1 MNPTYDP
8 FPTAVA
14 RLRDGLPTLA
24 QDGKLAAIE
33 AARDEVIA
41 RFGRSFAPE
50 NLAALTADEYHAF
63 LRFDTN
69 QHWSAINRYSTRTT
83 RDMDALRRALA
94 TLLDEGR
101 PLAERYDEATG
112 GMVEGLGRAVSTPIL
127 HVVYP
132 ERYGVWNGKS
142 EAGLRALG
150 LYPAFGRGATAGQQ
164 YAAVNAVLV
173 GLAAELGVH
182 LWTLDTLWEWLGRQ
196 ESLAAPFNAIFA
208 DRAQAEWAFD
218 LFAET
223 VRRLGGGPEDERF
236 ALTLPYGQAR
246 MRLNM
251 GNWAVLDIAERG
263 TKLQLT
269 ALVKPMEQQFHF
281 KNLSVF
287 SDTAEPY
294 ALFAIPP
301 TDPRAWPDELRVIYQ
316 QSMAGVGKVFE
327 RWQRTNLRQF
337 HVALLWEALFEVD
350 KRTGLL
356 TQGLKEKTFEQ
367 RYYRITLPA
376 DLRDDGGDGRG
387 GYNFWADCL
396 RQGVAAVNFDD
407 NPQDPQVAKFTG
419 LRPGDRLVAFL
430 RNKTIGGLGTVTTPY
445 EEQVAEERPNEQDFF
460 RGGMWLR
467 VGVDWQPN
475 EISVDAL
482 PREVAN
488 LFLYKTLQELTA
500 AQFATVEQAMNTTT
514 PPPPPGPTIARE
526 FQGFSADAFAFL
538 TELRANNNTEWMN
551 EHEDRWRS
559 SVREPMRALFTDL
572 GPVLK
577 AKFDPY
583 LVPDELAIESKFGK
597 TLATIKKRWPGD
609 AGPYHTYYWGAFY
622 RVGLTK
628 QADAQLHITIH
639 PERIRL
645 GFYMG
650 ENAKDAPFRQ
660 RIQEDPGPLYNLLRD
675 LNLLNDFRFERIY
688 PDGRREAVRID
699 SAAEL
704 REWIATDDYN
714 LLQQFS
720 PDETVRLG
728 PTLADR
734 VFDAFRRVFPIYLWA
749 VLSDPAPAVERYLAA
764 EFPTDDLEVEEIEP
778 PPVPYT
784 FADFTAA
791 THLTDEA
798 AEELHDMLL
807 EKRQVIFYGPPG
819 TGKTYV
825 AQALARLMTGLA
837 EPPAERLAI
846 VQFHPAYG
854 YEEFIEG
861 IRPESVERSDGHQAI
876 SYPARPGVFVE
887 FCRAAAQIGA
897 PCVFIVDEINRGN
910 IPRIFGELMLLLEYR
925 GLEVRLPYS
934 GKPFRIP
941 PNVYL
946 IGTMNTA
953 DRSIALVDF
962 ALRRRFHFAHF
973 TADAGL
979 FDRWLARQEAPLPY
993 LGALYR
999 RLAEEAIEDAN
1010 FAIGP
1015 SAFMRPGL
1023 DEVGLRRVWQRSVM
1037 PYLEE
1042 YYLDQPAKAQ
1052 RWQWDGELLRGLR
1065 GDGHERG

>member
-1 MNPTYDP
+1 LVSSVNEPP
-8 FPTAVA
+8 
-14 RLRDGLPTLA
+14 
-24 QDGKLAAIE
+24 AA
-33 AARDEVIA
+33 
-41 RFGRSFAPE
+41 
-50 NLAALTADEYHAF
+50 
-63 LRFDTN
+63 
-69 QHWSAINRYSTRTT
+69 
-83 RDMDALRRALA
+83 
-94 TLLDEGR
+94 
-101 PLAERYDEATG
+101 
-112 GMVEGLGRAVSTPIL
+112 
-127 HVVYP
+127 
-132 ERYGVWNGKS
+132 
-142 EAGLRALG
+142 
-150 LYPAFGRGATAGQQ
+150 
-164 YAAVNAVLV
+164 
-173 GLAAELGVH
+173 
-182 LWTLDTLWEWLGRQ
+182 
-196 ESLAAPFNAIFA
+196 
-208 DRAQAEWAFD
+208 
-218 LFAET
+218 
-223 VRRLGGGPEDERF
+223 
-236 ALTLPYGQAR
+236 
-246 MRLNM
+246 
-251 GNWAVLDIAERG
+251 
-263 TKLQLT
+263 
-269 ALVKPMEQQFHF
+269 
-281 KNLSVF
+281 F
-287 SDTAEPY
+287 S
-294 ALFAIPP
+294 
-301 TDPRAWPDELRVIYQ
+301 
-316 QSMAGVGKVFE
+316 
-327 RWQRTNLRQF
+327 
-337 HVALLWEALFEVD
+337 
-350 KRTGLL
+350 
-356 TQGLKEKTFEQ
+356 
-367 RYYRITLPA
+367 
-376 DLRDDGGDGRG
+376 
-387 GYNFWADCL
+387 
-396 RQGVAAVNFDD
+396 
-407 NPQDPQVAKFTG
+407 
-419 LRPGDRLVAFL
+419 
-430 RNKTIGGLGTVTTPY
+430 
-445 EEQVAEERPNEQDFF
+445 
-460 RGGMWLR
+460 
-467 VGVDWQPN
+467 
-475 EISVDAL
+475 
-482 PREVAN
+482 
-488 LFLYKTLQELTA
+488 
-500 AQFATVEQAMNTTT
+500 
-514 PPPPPGPTIARE
+514 TIARE
-526 FQGFSADAFAFL
+526 FRGFTADAFTFL
-538 TELRANNNTEWMN
+538 ADLRANNNTEWMN

-734 VFDAFRRVFPIYLWA
+734 AFDAFRRVFPIYLWA